1 MQLIST
7 FNKVIRFLLFVIDVL
22 STQVQV
28 VSLKDKE
35 GTAVTNAFIYCS
47 EFNNRSVKSWLQDS
61 DTEMHSTRYEG
72 KSVIAERFIRT
83 VQNKIRKYMTSVLKN
98 KYTNKLDNLVNQH
111 NNTYH
116 NTIQMKP
123 ADEKSNTYIEFK
135 ENIKEG
141 PNFEVE
147 KIFEKK
153 LKFFLQKVTLQICLK
168 KFL

>member
-1 MQLIST
+1 M
-7 FNKVIRFLLFVIDVL
+7 
-22 STQVQV
+22 
-28 VSLKDKE
+28 
-35 GTAVTNAFIYCS
+35 
-47 EFNNRSVKSWLQDS
+47 KSWLQDN
-61 DTEMHSTRYEG
+61 DTEMHSTHYEG

-83 VQNKIRKYMTSVLKN
+83 LQNKIHKYMTSVLKN

-116 NTIQMKP
+116 NTIQIKP
-123 ADEKSNTYIEFK
+123 ADKKSKTYIDFK

-147 KIFEKK
+147 KVFEKK
-153 LKFFLQKVTLQICLK
+153 LKFVLQKVTLQICLN

>member
-1 MQLIST
+1 
-7 FNKVIRFLLFVIDVL
+7 
-22 STQVQV
+22 
-28 VSLKDKE
+28 
-35 GTAVTNAFIYCS
+35 
-47 EFNNRSVKSWLQDS
+47 
-61 DTEMHSTRYEG
+61 MHSTRYEG

-83 VQNKIRKYMTSVLKN
+83 LQNKIRKYMTSVLKN

-123 ADEKSNTYIEFK
+123 ADKKSNTYIEFK

-147 KIFEKK
+147 IFFAEGYTANLSEEVFVIKEVKNTVPCTYVIGDLNGEEITGMFYEK
-153 LKFFLQKVTLQICLK
+153 
-168 KFL
+168 

>member
-1 MQLIST
+1 M
-7 FNKVIRFLLFVIDVL
+7 
-22 STQVQV
+22 
-28 VSLKDKE
+28 
-35 GTAVTNAFIYCS
+35 
-47 EFNNRSVKSWLQDS
+47 KSWLQDN